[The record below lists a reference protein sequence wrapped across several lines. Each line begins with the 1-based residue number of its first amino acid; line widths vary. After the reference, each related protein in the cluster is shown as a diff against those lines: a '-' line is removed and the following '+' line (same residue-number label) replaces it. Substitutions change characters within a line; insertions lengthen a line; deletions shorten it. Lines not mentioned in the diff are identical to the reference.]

1 MKRRS
6 RRFGLGLFKLT
17 ICGLVLFILPA
28 VALADYVVQGFAA
41 NGNLKLG
48 EVVSLDAKK
57 IDTVQATAATD
68 SSSIYGVVV
77 DGSKA
82 PVVMQRSGQQ
92 VYVTAGGDYPVLV
105 STENGVIHA
114 GDYLSM
120 SGTAGIAA
128 KATPY
133 QPVVVGHATQDFDG
147 VHSVVGHTGK
157 YAIGDPV
164 VTVSVVRNPLYHNTL
179 AIPSPLQKIGN
190 TIAGHEISPLKIYIG
205 IIVFVVA
212 MALTIILLMVGI
224 RSAMISIGRNPLSR
238 HLIVT
243 GLAQVIATALVIF
256 IASLAAVYLIL
267 KL

>member
-1 MKRRS
+1 VRRQL
-6 RRFGLGLFKLT
+6 RRFSLSWHWLI
-17 ICGLVLFILPA
+17 ICGLVLFALPA
-28 VALADYVVQGFAA
+28 IALADYVVQGFAA
-41 NGNLKLG
+41 DGNLKIG

-57 IDTVQATAATD
+57 LDTVQATAANN
-68 SSSIYGVVV
+68 SAGIYGVLV

-114 GDYLSM
+114 GDYISM
-120 SGTAGIAA
+120 SGTAGTAA

-133 QPVVVGHATQDFDG
+133 QPIVVGHATQGFDG
-147 VHSVVGHTGK
+147 VHNVVGHTGK

-164 VTVSVVRNPLYHNTL
+164 VAVSVMRNPLYHNTL

-190 TIAGHEISPLKIYIG
+190 TVAGHEISPLKIYIG
-205 IIVFVVA
+205 VIIFVVA

-243 GLAQVIATALVIF
+243 GLAQVIATAIVIF